1 MLSHCPSCDSYLEG
15 FLVNE
20 TYDGKLIC
28 DNCAEHLH
36 RPCRQC
42 DLLCPIHAEGADPI
56 LCPDCLSSQT
66 EGDEGD
72 E

>member
-1 MLSHCPSCDSYLEG
+1 MPSYCPSCDSYFEGPLE
-15 FLVNE
+15 NE

-28 DNCAEHLH
+28 NNCAEHLH
-36 RPCRQC
+36 RLCQQC
-42 DLLCPIHAEGADPI
+42 DLLYPVHAEGAYPF